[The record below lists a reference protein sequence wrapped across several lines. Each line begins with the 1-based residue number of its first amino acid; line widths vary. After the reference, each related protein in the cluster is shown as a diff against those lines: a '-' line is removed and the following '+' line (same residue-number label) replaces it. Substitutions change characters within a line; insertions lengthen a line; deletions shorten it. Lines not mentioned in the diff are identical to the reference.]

1 MSKKKKKKVREGGH
15 YEEKTVFIIPWGAIV
30 CWASFAI
37 GPFYM
42 GTGLAFLIIPAQL
55 ASLLL
60 IPFFKK
66 VKVPVFIKDKKAPT
80 TKIAR
85 EKIKSQI
92 KTQQNAK
99 NKEFKKEK
107 GSFVEMLQK
116 QHQTQ
121 NLLSA

>member
-15 YEEKTVFIIPWGAIV
+15 YEEKTVFIIPWGAML

-42 GTGLAFLIIPAQL
+42 GSGLAFLIIPAQL

-66 VKVPVFIKDKKAPT
+66 VKVPVFIKDKKTPT
-80 TKIAR
+80 TKIKK
-85 EKIKSQI
+85 EKGKSQ
-92 KTQQNAK
+92 TQEIEN
-99 NKEFKKEK
+99 NKEIKKQK

>member
-1 MSKKKKKKVREGGH
+1 MSKKKKKKVRESGH
-15 YEEKTVFIIPWGAIV
+15 YEDRTVFIIPWGAML

-42 GTGLAFLIIPAQL
+42 GSGLAFLIIPAQL

-66 VKVPVFIKDKKAPT
+66 VKVPVFIKDKKTPT
-80 TKIAR
+80 TKIKK
-85 EKIKSQI
+85 EKGKSQ
-92 KTQQNAK
+92 TQEIEN
-99 NKEFKKEK
+99 NKEIKKQK

-116 QHQTQ
+116 QQQAQ

>member
-60 IPFFKK
+60 IPLFKK

-80 TKIAR
+80 TKITK
-85 EKIKSQI
+85 EKGKSQ
-92 KTQQNAK
+92 TQEIEN
-99 NKEFKKEK
+99 NKEIKKQK